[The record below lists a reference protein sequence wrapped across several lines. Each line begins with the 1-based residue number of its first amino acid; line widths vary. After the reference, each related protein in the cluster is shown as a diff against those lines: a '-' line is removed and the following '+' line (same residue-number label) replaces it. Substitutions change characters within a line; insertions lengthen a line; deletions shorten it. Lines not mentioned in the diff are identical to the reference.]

1 MPSTK
6 KVVVAFQGELG
17 AYSEIA
23 SRGFFK
29 ESIHVSPSKTFEVVF
44 RKVQKEKVDF
54 GVIPIENSLAG
65 SIHQNYDFLLK
76 YPLQIVGE
84 SKLRIVHHLIA
95 NPGVKLSQIRRV
107 FSHPQA
113 LMQCSKST
121 ARLKKVKVIPT
132 YDTAGSVKKIK
143 EEEIKDGAAIASD
156 LAARFYGM
164 TVLKKNLQ
172 NDFDNFTRFLLL
184 SKGGRPLL
192 NANKTS
198 IVFSIR
204 NCPGA
209 LFRSISVF
217 SLRNIDLYKI
227 ESRPLH
233 GKPWEYFFY
242 IDFAGSLDDPN
253 CRKALSHLKEMTN
266 YLKLLGSY
274 PRDESKK

>member
-6 KVVVAFQGELG
+6 KLVVAFQGELG

-29 ESIHVSPSKTFEVVF
+29 ERIHVSPSKTFEGVF

-65 SIHQNYDFLLK
+65 SIHQNYDLLLK
-76 YPLQIVGE
+76 YPLKIVGE

-95 NPGVKLSQIRRV
+95 NSGVTLSQIRRV

-184 SKGGRPLL
+184 SKGGRPLP

-253 CRKALSHLKEMTN
+253 CKKALSHLKEMTN

>member
-23 SRGFFK
+23 SRAFFK
-29 ESIHVSPSKTFEVVF
+29 KDIRVSPSETFELVF
-44 RKVQKEKVDF
+44 QKVQKGEANF

-113 LMQCSKST
+113 LMQCSRST
-121 ARLKKVKVIPT
+121 ARLKKVQVIPT

-143 EEEIKDGAAIASD
+143 EEKIKDGAAIASD
-156 LAARFYGM
+156 LAGKIYGM
-164 TVLKKNLQ
+164 TVLRKNLQ

-184 SKGGRPLL
+184 SRRRRPLL
-192 NANKTS
+192 HANKTS

-233 GKPWEYFFY
+233 GRPWEYFFY
-242 IDFAGSLDDPN
+242 IDFAGSSKDPN
-253 CRKALSHLKEMTN
+253 CKKALSHLQEMTS